1 MRQPVCG
8 TAAAGID
15 YAVPGNPVRCAV
27 HSPADC
33 PGAQWRQENRY
44 LAVGHHL
51 PSWDFPDQSIY
62 RIPGRF
68 PFSFHLSRIIPAII
82 ARPNPGH
89 AEKPKGS
96 RKQVKSV
103 PASNEP
109 PGKLPVASRYH
120 RGTFPGTPA
129 FCNGYLPLRHIES
142 ESSDSKFYLSG
153 VPGRLS
159 AVRF

>member
-82 ARPNPGH
+82 ARPQSRSRRKIQRLAKAGQIGTSFERASWEAPSRQQISQRNVSGH
-89 AEKPKGS
+89 TGLLQRISPTKAY
-96 RKQVKSV
+96 RIRVK
-103 PASNEP
+103 
-109 PGKLPVASRYH
+109 
-120 RGTFPGTPA
+120 
-129 FCNGYLPLRHIES
+129 
-142 ESSDSKFYLSG
+142 
-153 VPGRLS
+153 
-159 AVRF
+159 